1 MKQKQERNNTRGS
14 SITELETLGIL
25 VFGKSEKQSFEI
37 ELGAAMK
44 NNRIKEKEKSKQ
56 IKMVIE
62 ALVMAAETE
71 TSGANCVV
79 EREVIPPLS
88 NPR

>member
-1 MKQKQERNNTRGS
+1 M
-14 SITELETLGIL
+14 
-25 VFGKSEKQSFEI
+25 GKSGKQSFEI

-44 NNRIKEKEKSKQ
+44 KKESKKKEKVKQ
-56 IKMVIE
+56 IKMVME

-71 TSGANCVV
+71 TLAANCVV
-79 EREVIPPLS
+79 EREVRPSLS